1 MYSKN
6 IPRGLA
12 RIYERSWEFPR
23 LISQSSVKYKN
34 EKLKINQLGN
44 WNKVKIRRKKHIR
57 KNIRRKSE
65 NKSETKSEK
74 IQKLKK
80 KSCLVWMCTYIVY
93 NKQLF
98 FLFQCPH
105 SCLGRLGVIFIELWI
120 VSCNLHCRLHQK
132 MRCLPDTHMLYV
144 YYSVPM
150 GNNRI
155 TYCGVCQSKNK
166 KISITALLG
175 ISIYVIIKKF

>member
-1 MYSKN
+1 MK
-6 IPRGLA
+6 
-12 RIYERSWEFPR
+12 
-23 LISQSSVKYKN
+23 QS
-34 EKLKINQLGN
+34 ENQ
-44 WNKVKIRRKKHIR
+44 KKKTYQKKHQKEIRKQIRNEIR
-57 KNIRRKSE
+57 KNSKIE
-65 NKSETKSEK
+65 EK
-74 IQKLKK
+74 IM
-80 KSCLVWMCTYIVY
+80 SCMNVHIHSVQQTIII
-93 NKQLF
+93 

-132 MRCLPDTHMLYV
+132 MRCLPDTHMLCV

-155 TYCGVCQSKNK
+155 TYCGLCQSKNK